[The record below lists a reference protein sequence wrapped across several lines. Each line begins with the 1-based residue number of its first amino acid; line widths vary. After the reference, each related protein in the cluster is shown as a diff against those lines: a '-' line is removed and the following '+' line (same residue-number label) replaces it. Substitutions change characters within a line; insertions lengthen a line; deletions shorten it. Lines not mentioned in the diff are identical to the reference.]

1 MLFHTVDASSTP
13 AMWKSLKITALGIFI
28 RAWMFKS
35 GFSESLS
42 ERVEISTPINS
53 WKRVV
58 EGVYLHQRSQS
69 PYEGDVFHETPIGL
83 MFYSYLLQ
91 WSPLVLQ
98 MVFIL
103 CDILTATT
111 LSYACGKFYL
121 SLVENQEKKKNMY
134 HADAKMI
141 MLNRNDIN
149 IGYYVGAAYILNPYI
164 ICSCVAMTTTVF
176 TNLILAV
183 TLLSMAQKSRTLSCT
198 FAALATYQSFYP
210 LMLIVPIAITTA
222 KEKKLIKSA
231 VLTGVIFST
240 SSMFLLWVSY
250 QLTGGWRFIGST
262 YGCILK
268 VPDLTPNIGL
278 FWYFFTEM
286 FDHFYLFFTC
296 VFQLNPFIYVI
307 PLALRFD
314 DNIPLLS
321 FTLCTIMAIFKSY
334 PSIGDVGFYLS
345 LLPVWNHLVPFF
357 RHSFIVGCI
366 MLVTS
371 VLSPILWHLWIY
383 QGSANANFFFAT
395 TLAFATAQIFLL
407 TDVLFAQA
415 KYDYHLMNGI
425 DLKING
431 KEGTLV
437 LE

>member
-1 MLFHTVDASSTP
+1 
-13 AMWKSLKITALGIFI
+13 
-28 RAWMFKS
+28 MFKS
-35 GFSESLS
+35 GFSDSLS
-42 ERVEISTPINS
+42 DRVEISTPINS

-58 EGVYLHQRSQS
+58 EGVHLYQRSQS
-69 PYEGDVFHETPIGL
+69 PYEGDIFHETPIGL
-83 MFYSYLLQ
+83 VFYTYLQQLNPILLQ
-91 WSPLVLQ
+91 V
-98 MVFIL
+98 VFIL

-111 LSYACGKFYL
+111 LSYASGKFFL
-121 SLVENQEKKKNMY
+121 SIVENQKKKKSLY
-134 HADAKMI
+134 HADAKTI
-141 MLNRNDIN
+141 MLNQKDID
-149 IGYYVGAAYILNPYI
+149 IGLYVGAAYILNPYI
-164 ICSCVAMTTTVF
+164 ICSCVAMATTVF
-176 TNLILAV
+176 ANLILAV
-183 TLLSMAQKSRTLSCT
+183 TLLSMAHKSRILSSVFT
-198 FAALATYQSFYP
+198 ALATYQSFYP
-210 LMLIVPIAITTA
+210 LMLLVPIAITTA
-222 KEKKLIKSA
+222 KEKKLFKSA
-231 VLTGVIFST
+231 VFTGAIFSAF
-240 SSMFLLWVSY
+240 SLFLLWVSY
-250 QLTGGWRFIGST
+250 EITGSWRFIGST

-286 FDHFYLFFTC
+286 FDHFHLFFTY

-321 FTLCTIMAIFKSY
+321 FTLCSIMAIFKSY

-366 MLVTS
+366 ILVTS

-415 KYDYHLMNGI
+415 KYDYHLMNGM
-425 DLKING
+425 DLKIDG